1 MAIPLSYNYR
11 NLLARKLTTLM
22 TVLGITLVVFVFAAV
37 LMLAYGLKKTLISTG
52 SLDNWLIIRKSATSD
67 MLSQVSRDSARLI
80 ETFPEVALQGNGSP
94 VSSKEMVVVINLLKY
109 GSNDMGNV
117 IVRGVSPEALVMRPQ
132 VKIIQG
138 RAFETGKSEVMVG
151 KSISERFKGA
161 RLGES
166 LKFGSRMWT
175 IVGIFEADKSGFES
189 EIWADVEQMMAAF
202 NRPVYS
208 TLLLRLKDP
217 KDLAAFK
224 ARFESESR
232 LSQLEI
238 KNEQKYFGEQSEQLA
253 QFLTW
258 LGLVI
263 TIIFSFG
270 AMIGAMI
277 TMYASVANRTVEVGT
292 LRALGF
298 RRFSILTAFLIE
310 ALLISLV
317 GGVLG
322 LVLASSLQA
331 VTISMLN
338 FSTFSELAFGFSLN
352 PSIVI
357 SSLIFSVVMG
367 IVGGFLP
374 AVRAARL
381 DIVTALRA

>member
-1 MAIPLSYNYR
+1 MVIPLSYNYR

-37 LMLAYGLKKTLISTG
+37 LMLAYGLKRTLISTG
-52 SLDNWLIIRKSATSD
+52 SEDNWLVIRKSATSD
-67 MLSQVSRDSARLI
+67 LLSQVSRDSVRLV
-80 ETFPEVALQGNGSP
+80 ETFPEVALKDDGNP
-94 VSSKEMVVVINLLKY
+94 VSSREMVVVINLSKY

-132 VKIIQG
+132 VKLIEG
-138 RAFETGKSEVMVG
+138 RAFETGKSEVIVG
-151 KSISERFKGA
+151 KSISQRFQGC
-161 RLGES
+161 RLGQT
-166 LKFGSRMWT
+166 LKFGTRTWT
-175 IVGIFEADKSGFES
+175 IVGIFEAEKSGFES
-189 EIWADVEQMMAAF
+189 EIWADVEQMMASF
-202 NRPVYS
+202 TRPTYS
-208 TLLLRLKDP
+208 TLLFRLKDK

-224 ARFESESR
+224 ARFESEPR
-232 LSQLEI
+232 LSQLEVR
-238 KNEQKYFGEQSEQLA
+238 NEQKYFGEQSEQLA
-253 QFLTW
+253 KFLTV

-277 TMYASVANRTVEVGT
+277 TMYASVANRTVEIGT

-298 RRFSILTAFLIE
+298 RRTSVLIAFLIE
-310 ALLISLV
+310 ALLISLI
-317 GGVLG
+317 GGALG
-322 LVLASSLQA
+322 LLLASSLQA
-331 VTISMLN
+331 FTISMLN

-352 PSIVI
+352 GWIVV

-367 IVGGFLP
+367 IVGGFFP
-374 AVRAARL
+374 AVRASRL